1 MTNTTTA
8 TNNAIASATT
18 NGFTF
23 EAVLNEVSVTDTM
36 HATMVETM
44 FNIVVTNTVR
54 KGVHVTENYLKRM
67 NETFEKFLKA
77 TKIKYVKSDIDLDRT
92 FDEKTFIF
100 EADKDE
106 WEENA
111 INLIALLKKERITFD
126 ENTEEGFICY
136 DESQNSEKDL
146 IIVE

>member
-54 KGVHVTENYLKRM
+54 KGVHVTEKYLKRM

-77 TKIKYVKSDIDLDRT
+77 TEIKYVKSDIDL
-92 FDEKTFIF
+92 

-111 INLIALLKKERITFD
+111 ISLIALLKKERITFD